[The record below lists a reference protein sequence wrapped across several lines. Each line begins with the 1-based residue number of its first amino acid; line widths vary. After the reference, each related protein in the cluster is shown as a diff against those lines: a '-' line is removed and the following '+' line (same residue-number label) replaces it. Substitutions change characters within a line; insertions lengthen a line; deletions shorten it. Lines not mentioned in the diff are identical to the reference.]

1 MNNRR
6 MILLALTVSKIT
18 VLGHSFALP
27 RRLPSLRPATWIRRM
42 SKSAP
47 WGAIGLLIVLAVALV
62 VRLVRLGTVPVNLT
76 ADEADFF
83 QNIYHILA
91 GKGPGLFGFDWT
103 PSPALGVYF
112 MAGTVKVFSSS
123 MFGIRMASVLLSVAT
138 LVPFFFLARER
149 LSYLASLLAT
159 LLLATNLWFLHFSR
173 TAWTNMNGD
182 LFAAGGA
189 LMLTLAI
196 RKGRYYYYAGAGAFA
211 ALGVYGYFSTRL
223 LPLFF
228 LAYLPFALFLN
239 RGHRTRILK
248 GYAVLAIT
256 CFLVFLPQIKPVVDK
271 WDQFNNRADVTSI
284 FNQKKPYLG
293 ESDTGQILLRQ
304 ARWSAQAFVLAEN
317 GAFLHHGSLWVR
329 YIPPDRG
336 LLDPFARGLFL
347 LGLLV
352 AAWRWRET
360 ALWWVMFL
368 GPVFTVQVF
377 SSGTPDMARG
387 LIVAPFMFLF
397 VGQGIDLLLSIA
409 RPVAARIRGAY
420 IAVALVLA
428 SAASLS
434 AVTEARAYFDWMND
448 PAAIAGRQP
457 AVTREEFPEWQR
469 LQQEAARKGEW
480 GFNVSAW
487 RSRQDRNGC
496 VQENLPPILCEGWS
510 PGDEASPETEAE
522 QPQPTKA
529 AETPSSSTERDAQRR
544 ADLDRLSVALRE
556 YRDKYGSFPST
567 GGGIQ
572 TVCIYLVDTGCKLG
586 EFLKPL
592 PKESLG
598 PPYGYWY
605 ESDGSTFTLYAAL
618 ESPPPGEE
626 LCSSKPEYLAGV
638 PYLWCIAGP

>member
-1 MNNRR
+1 M
-6 MILLALTVSKIT
+6 
-18 VLGHSFALP
+18 P
-27 RRLPSLRPATWIRRM
+27 
-42 SKSAP
+42 KSVP
-47 WGAIGLLIVLAVALV
+47 WGAIGLLVVLVVALI
-62 VRLVRLGTVPVNLT
+62 VRLVRLGTVPANLT

-112 MAGTVKVFSSS
+112 MAGTVKVFGSSW
-123 MFGIRMASVLLSVAT
+123 FGIRMASVLLSVAT
-138 LVPFFFLARER
+138 LIPFFFLARER

-211 ALGVYGYFSTRL
+211 ALGVYGYFSARL

-239 RGHRTRILK
+239 RGHRIRILK
-248 GYAVLAIT
+248 GYAVLALT
-256 CFLVFLPQIKPVVDK
+256 CFLVFLPQIRPVVDN
-271 WDQFNNRADVTSI
+271 WDKFNNRADVTFI
-284 FNQKKPYLG
+284 FNQTKPYLG
-293 ESDTGQILLRQ
+293 ENDMGHILLRQ
-304 ARWSAQAFVLAEN
+304 ASWSAQAFILVD
-317 GAFLHHGSLWVR
+317 GGGFLHHGGLWPR
-329 YIPPDRG
+329 YIPRDRG
-336 LLDPFARGLFL
+336 LLDPLARGLFL

-360 ALWWVMFL
+360 ALWWIMFL
-368 GPVFTVQVF
+368 GPVLTVQVF
-377 SSGTPDMARG
+377 SSDTPDVARG
-387 LIVAPFMFLF
+387 LIAAPFMFLF

-409 RPVAARIRGAY
+409 RRVAPRTPWAY
-420 IAVALVLA
+420 IAVALALVG
-428 SAASLS
+428 AASLS
-434 AVTEARAYFDWMND
+434 AVTEACAYFDWMND
-448 PAAIAGRQP
+448 PFALAGRQP
-457 AVTREEFPEWQR
+457 AVTREEFPEWQQ
-469 LQQEAARKGEW
+469 LQQEAARRGEW
-480 GFNVSAW
+480 GFSVSQW
-487 RSRQDRNGC
+487 RSRQDHNGC
-496 VQENLPPILCEGWS
+496 AQGGLPLILCEEPS
-510 PGDEASPETEAE
+510 PGEEAPPETEAE
-522 QPQPTKA
+522 
-529 AETPSSSTERDAQRR
+529 RDAQRG
-544 ADLDRLSVALRE
+544 AGLGRLSVALRE
-556 YRDKYGSFPST
+556 YRDKYGSYPST

-572 TVCIYLVDTGCKLG
+572 SLCIHLDIDAGCELG

-605 ESDGSTFTLYAAL
+605 ESDGSTFTLYTAL

-626 LCSSKPEYLAGV
+626 LCSSNPAHLAGV
-638 PYLWCIAGP
+638 QYLWCVKGP